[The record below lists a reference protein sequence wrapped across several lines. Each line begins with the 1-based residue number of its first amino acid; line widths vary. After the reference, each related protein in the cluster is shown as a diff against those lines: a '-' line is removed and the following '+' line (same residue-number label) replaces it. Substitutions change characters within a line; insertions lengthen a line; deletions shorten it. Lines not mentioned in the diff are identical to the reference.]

1 MSLLNAEND
10 ESYRLMFYKYAISET
25 APRKL
30 SMQKEQKQDQ
40 KVQKQDQ
47 KKQTKK
53 VSDDIDLFGDDDNEK
68 VETKPKVV
76 APKPAPKAKK
86 VVIAKS
92 IIVFD
97 VKVYDTEQ
105 DLKAL
110 AERIYKIEM
119 DGLIWNKDLK
129 ILPVAFGMN
138 KLQVGC
144 VVEDAKV
151 SIDDILEIVEG
162 WEDDVQSCDIVTF
175 QKV

>member
-10 ESYRLMFYKYAISET
+10 ESYRLMFYKYAISEP

-30 SMQKEQKQDQ
+30 SMSKEQK
-40 KVQKQDQ
+40 KDQ

-110 AERIYKIEM
+110 AQRIYKIEM